1 MIPYSTVGDG
11 QNMGSKPKLTFSAR
25 KVKCEIIHRGRIT
38 SNKKGGT
45 TIMGK
50 MWVPVEDDGGENSW
64 LGGAV
69 GLTMQERDEELGL

>member
-1 MIPYSTVGDG
+1 MYDTVQYCGRRTKYG
-11 QNMGSKPKLTFSAR
+11 
-25 KVKCEIIHRGRIT
+25 VKTKTYILCEKGEIIHRGRIT